1 MKLEKKLDDAI
12 MEKVYIHIIDRQ
24 TEKLQ
29 SLISEEEMNK
39 FIAEISVE
47 ILNIYCD
54 LLGGKAE
61 DFRSF
66 GLNNLEGILS
76 DSIDYSDF
84 EAAKEPSEIGS

>member
-1 MKLEKKLDDAI
+1 MNMEQKLGYAI

-29 SLISEEEMNK
+29 SLISKEEMDK

-54 LLGGKAE
+54 LVGGKAE

-76 DSIDYSDF
+76 GSIDYSDF

>member
-1 MKLEKKLDDAI
+1 MKLEKKLGDAI

-29 SLISEEEMNK
+29 SLISKEEMHK
-39 FIAEISVE
+39 FIAELSVE
-47 ILNIYCD
+47 ALNIYCD
-54 LLGGKAE
+54 LVGGKAE

-66 GLNNLEGILS
+66 GLINLEGILS
-76 DSIDYSDF
+76 GSIDYSDF